1 MKKLVI
7 FCLFTMF
14 YIGGAAQSDKEKTE
28 TTVDQNMIK
37 GQIHFLCL
45 DALKGRDTGSPGLE
59 LAADFL
65 ESQLKLFGVN
75 HAPGME
81 TFRQVVPFSNIL
93 PASKAEF
100 SINGI
105 SLNRPDDFFIM
116 DGDNAI
122 VDSKDI
128 VFVNFGLKEDLKD
141 LDVKGKLVVANA
153 GNGESEDPQSW
164 YFASIKKNE
173 LVSELGATGIIE
185 LYYNPKAP
193 YNFVKRFLA
202 AREQT
207 ILGHD
212 NDQKTAIPHLMIDA
226 SKENIVSQLKSG
238 NASIHI
244 EIDGMSREEFTSDNI
259 VGFIEGSDPVLKD
272 EIVVYS
278 AHYDHVGIGQAD
290 MHGDTIYNGARDN
303 AVGTTTVLSVAE
315 NIGKFKT
322 KRSALFILFTA
333 EEKGLLGSQWFVD
346 HSPVELQK
354 IVYCFNSDNGG
365 YNDITKASIVGLE
378 RTTAEPLF
386 KEACNAFGL
395 TAIEDAAKEQGLFDR
410 SDNVNFAA
418 KGIPAPT
425 FSMGFTAFDAEIL
438 KYYHQAGD
446 HADNLDYDYL
456 FKFFKSYVLSARLIA
471 NTEKTPFWIDGDK
484 YTELGKALYG
494 IE

>member
-1 MKKLVI
+1 MCTL
-7 FCLFTMF
+7 T
-14 YIGGAAQSDKEKTE
+14 GTAQTEKEKTVE
-28 TTVDQNMIK
+28 TVDKNMIK

-65 ESQLKLFGVN
+65 EAQLKMFGVQ
-75 HAPGME
+75 HAPGMS
-81 TFRQVVPFSNIL
+81 TYRQAVPFSNIK
-93 PASKAEF
+93 PATKAKF
-100 SINGI
+100 SINGEI
-105 SLNRPDDFFIM
+105 LNRPDDYFIM
-116 DGDNAI
+116 DADNCV
-122 VDSKDI
+122 VDSDEVI
-128 VFVNFGLKEDLKD
+128 FVNFGLEEDLKNI
-141 LDVKGKLVVANA
+141 DVKGKLVLANA

-164 YFASIKKNE
+164 YYASKKKNE
-173 LVSELGATGIIE
+173 MVSEMGAIGLIE

-207 ILGHD
+207 VIGHD
-212 NDQKTAIPHLMIDA
+212 NDEKTAIPHLMIDG
-226 SKENIVSQLKSG
+226 SKESFLKQLKSG
-238 NASIHI
+238 EASIHI
-244 EIDGMSREEFTSDNI
+244 EIDGIGREEFTSDNI
-259 VGFIEGSDPVLKD
+259 VGFIEGNDPVLKN
-272 EIVVYS
+272 EIIVYS

-303 AVGTTTVLSVAE
+303 AVGTTTVLSAAE
-315 NIGKFKT
+315 NIGKYNT
-322 KRSALFILFTA
+322 KRSALFVLFTA

-346 HSPVELQK
+346 HSPVDLK
-354 IVYCFNSDNGG
+354 DIVYCFNSDNGG
-365 YNDITKASIVGLE
+365 YNDITLASVVGLE

-386 KEACNAFGL
+386 KEACDAFGL

-425 FSMGFTAFDAEIL
+425 FSMGFTSFDEEIQ

-446 HADNLDYDYL
+446 HADSLDYDYL
-456 FKFFKSYVLSARLIA
+456 LKFFQSYVLSARLIA
-471 NTEKTPFWIDGDK
+471 NAEKAPFWIEGDK
-484 YTELGKALYG
+484 YTDLGKALYG